1 MTDIYLP
8 HKERTLDFQYQDAIR
23 LINDEGIMRE
33 AASGVR
39 TKTYI
44 GIQMRFPVANGCPL
58 PTERDLAPE
67 RKTVPTIWRQ
77 AIGELIA
84 FINGAT
90 THDEISKYGCYWWR
104 HFLLEKKC
112 LKRGLTPGDNGPGSY
127 GAAFHDFPTPNGKG
141 FNQFHAVIE
150 QMKDRPE
157 LKTHMISPWIPFY
170 TFRGGDFDQKVV
182 ICPCHGW
189 CQFFIFDGKL
199 TLHMKQRSGDFP
211 IGVPNNMIQYFA
223 LLLMVAKVLDLEPAD
238 YIHYVVDAH
247 IYENQMDNIE
257 ELVSREPRP
266 FPTLRLNSDKKDLF
280 AFRQE
285 DFELEDY
292 DPHPGI
298 NFPATV

>member
-1 MTDIYLP
+1 MTDIYKP
-8 HKERTLDFQYQDAIR
+8 YSNRTPDFQYQNAIR
-23 LINDEGIMRE
+23 EIMLEGIMRE

-39 TKTYI
+39 TKTRV
-44 GIQMRFPVANGCPL
+44 GIQMRFPVKNGCPL
-58 PTERDLAPE
+58 PTERDFAPE

-84 FINGAT
+84 FINGAR
-90 THDEISKYGCYWWR
+90 THEEISKYGCTWWR

-112 LKRGLTPGDNGPGSY
+112 LKRGLEPGDNGPGSY
-127 GAAFHDFPTPNGKG
+127 GAAFHDFPTPDGAG
-141 FNQFHAVIE
+141 FNQFLAVIK

-157 LKTHMISPWIPFY
+157 LKTHLVSPWIPFY
-170 TFRGGDFDQKVV
+170 TFRGEKFDQKVV

-199 TLHMKQRSGDFP
+199 VLHMKQRSGDFP

-223 LLLMVAKVLDLEPAD
+223 LLLMVAKVLNLEPME
-238 YIHYVVDAH
+238 YVHYVVDAH
-247 IYENQMDNIE
+247 VYENQMDNIN
-257 ELVSREPRP
+257 ELISRTPRA
-266 FPTLRLNSDKKDLF
+266 FPTLKLNSDKKDLF

-292 DPHPGI
+292 HPHPPI

>member
-1 MTDIYLP
+1 MNDIYLP
-8 HKERTLDFQYQDAIR
+8 YKDRVIDFQYQDAIR
-23 LINDEGIMRE
+23 KIMDEGIMRE

-39 TKTYI
+39 TKTYV
-44 GIQMRFPVANGCPL
+44 GLQMRFPVKNGCPL
-58 PTERDLAPE
+58 PTERDFAPE
-67 RKTVPTIWRQ
+67 RKKVPTIWRQ

-84 FINGAT
+84 FINGAR
-90 THDEISKYGCYWWR
+90 THEEISKYGCTWWR
-104 HFLLEKKC
+104 HFLTEKKC

-127 GAAFHDFPTPNGKG
+127 GAAFHDFPTPDGAG
-141 FNQFHAVIE
+141 FNQFLAVIE

-157 LKTHMISPWIPFY
+157 LKTHLISPWIPFY
-170 TFRGGDFDQKVV
+170 TFRGDKFDQKVV

-223 LLLMVAKVLDLEPAD
+223 LLLMVAKVLGLEPWE

-247 IYENQMDNIE
+247 VYEDQIDKID

-266 FPTLRLNSDKKDLF
+266 FPTLKLNSDKKDIF
-280 AFRQE
+280 AFRHE

-292 DPHPGI
+292 NPHPSI

>member
-1 MTDIYLP
+1 MNDIYLP
-8 HKERTLDFQYQDAIR
+8 YKDRVIDFQYQDAIR
-23 LINDEGIMRE
+23 QIMDEGIMRE

-44 GIQMRFPVANGCPL
+44 GLQMRFPVKNGCPL
-58 PTERDLAPE
+58 PTERDFAPE
-67 RKTVPTIWRQ
+67 RKKVPTIWRQ

-84 FINGAT
+84 FINGAR
-90 THDEISKYGCYWWR
+90 THEEISKYGCTWWR
-104 HFLLEKKC
+104 HFLTEKKC

-127 GAAFHDFPTPNGKG
+127 GAAFHDFPTPDGAG
-141 FNQFHAVIE
+141 FNQFLAVIE

-157 LKTHMISPWIPFY
+157 LKTHLISPWIPFY
-170 TFRGGDFDQKVV
+170 TFRGDKFDQKVV

-223 LLLMVAKVLDLEPAD
+223 LLLMVAKVLGLEPWE

-247 IYENQMDNIE
+247 VYEDQIDKID

-266 FPTLRLNSDKKDLF
+266 FPTLKLNSDKKDIF
-280 AFRQE
+280 AFRHE

-292 DPHPGI
+292 NPHPPI